1 MSLRAPSEAGTPC
14 GVPEADPTGI
24 GPGGGGS
31 RKGPGWRILGVIS
44 QEREQGL
51 PGGASAA
58 AAGAERLLTDR
69 LLAAG
74 PASLSRRSGEPP
86 TRLGK
91 LESSDLEL
99 RTKAFLLTSFT
110 AAMVFLIALVLVGRL
125 VLAAG
130 DPQFAWQIGLNL
142 LVIGGAAGTLA
153 SVGAWWVV
161 RRITTPLRHLARTM
175 SDMAETGELQ
185 AEFESLGGSA
195 EVRLIE
201 NTFRSLVVSLEE
213 SQSARERSYVEAVGA
228 VVTAADARDHETTGH
243 SFRVA
248 LYAVTLAKALGI
260 SGERLK
266 AIEWG
271 SLLHDV
277 GKMVVPDEIL
287 RKVGPLTDDEWHI
300 MKQHPNWGYD
310 MLAEVSFLQAEALEI
325 IFSHHEQWDGNGYP
339 RGLRG
344 EEIPLSARIFAVVD
358 TYDAITSDRPYRRAR
373 SYQVALAELERV
385 AGTQLDPEIVQQFRR
400 VPEVE
405 LRRLRELCK
414 RVHPGLG
421 LPADLL
427 DKLAE
432 PQAERRRAAE

>member
-1 MSLRAPSEAGTPC
+1 
-14 GVPEADPTGI
+14 
-24 GPGGGGS
+24 
-31 RKGPGWRILGVIS
+31 
-44 QEREQGL
+44 
-51 PGGASAA
+51 
-58 AAGAERLLTDR
+58 
-69 LLAAG
+69 
-74 PASLSRRSGEPP
+74 
-86 TRLGK
+86 
-91 LESSDLEL
+91 LEL
-99 RTKAFLLTSFT
+99 RTKALLLTSST
-110 AAMVFLIALVLVGRL
+110 AALVFLVALALVGRL

-142 LVIGGAAGTLA
+142 LVIGGASGTLA

-161 RRITTPLRHLARTM
+161 RRITTPLRRLARTM
-175 SDMAETGELQ
+175 SEMAETGELL
-185 AEFESLGGSA
+185 AEFETLGGSA

-201 NTFRSLVVSLEE
+201 STFRSLVVSLEE

-287 RKVGPLTDDEWHI
+287 RKVGPLTDEEWHI

-310 MLAEVSFLQAEALEI
+310 MLAEVSFLQQEALEI
-325 IFSHHEQWDGNGYP
+325 IFSHHERWDGTGYP
-339 RGLRG
+339 RGLAG
-344 EEIPLSARIFAVVD
+344 EGIPLSARIFAVVD

-373 SYQVALAELERV
+373 SYQVALTELERV
-385 AGTQLDPEIVQQFRR
+385 AGTQLDPEIVQQFRC

-432 PQAERRRAAE
+432 PQGERRSFV